1 VQITKSKLKKIIK
14 EETQKLLREQ
24 QRREKEIKQNIAYA
38 QLAAEELRNQIKAAA
53 PESDRSRA
61 FKKRLQNVEGH
72 IAKFQNEL
80 KPYHP
85 TAQETYA
92 DVGMQSV
99 MSPEQEREV
108 LSGME
113 PYVSLEDWPPHRTV
127 DWHATQASG
136 QGWESV
142 SSPALS
148 APFGQYMTT
157 SGHPGIR
164 EAQQR
169 DYYHRHMQRYEDE
182 VARAHKEQSN
192 RGAHEHMH
200 YLGQGPVAAA
210 QNRYKAGDP
219 PWLYPGEERFRR
231 GIFEKDIVA
240 TGNIQGEMGEVAYA
254 DWYEAYSNPEHPE
267 HEIALLALPAVA
279 PEYHLYPEK
288 WRQITQ
294 GGEIIEA
301 QAHQIIKE
309 EFNHM
314 LAEQYTAA
322 AEYDPL
328 LDPHGVDLGIEQS
341 MFGSEGPEVIDYSRP
356 PDLRQVHNVVPADRG
371 QPHSE
376 WMDEWAFNKERKKAV
391 LDDIFFQ
398 VLDTI
403 RKENPNLFDSPK
415 QKKLPYVHYLNEEA
429 LKTE

>member
-1 VQITKSKLKKIIK
+1 MRAAKSKLKKIIK
-14 EETQKLLREQ
+14 EEAQKLLREQ

-61 FKKRLQNVEGH
+61 FVQRLQNVEGH

-113 PYVSLEDWPPHRTV
+113 PNVSLEDWPPHRTV
-127 DWHATQASG
+127 DWYATQATG
-136 QGWESV
+136 KDWENF
-142 SSPALS
+142 SSPEIS

-164 EAQQR
+164 
-169 DYYHRHMQRYEDE
+169 
-182 VARAHKEQSN
+182 
-192 RGAHEHMH
+192 
-200 YLGQGPVAAA
+200 
-210 QNRYKAGDP
+210 
-219 PWLYPGEERFRR
+219 
-231 GIFEKDIVA
+231 
-240 TGNIQGEMGEVAYA
+240 
-254 DWYEAYSNPEHPE
+254 
-267 HEIALLALPAVA
+267 
-279 PEYHLYPEK
+279 
-288 WRQITQ
+288 
-294 GGEIIEA
+294 EA

-341 MFGSEGPEVIDYSRP
+341 MFGAEGPGVIDYNQP